1 MLKWCVV
8 SLDMMHKVNLGVE
21 LPAIGNAHSNMFVYT
36 PNYTYAQVLME
47 VMDREHKSSSFFP
60 AQFCSIVR

>member
-47 VMDREHKSSSFFP
+47 VMESTSLPALLQHSS
-60 AQFCSIVR
+60 AL